1 MKVQKIA
8 TNVIKK
14 AKQLTFKF
22 PKKKPP
28 QVQLTFKFPKA
39 KKVGNKLNRFA

>member
-1 MKVQKIA
+1 MRVQKVA

-22 PKKKPP
+22 PKKKPN
-28 QVQLTFKFPKA
+28 QVQLTFKFPKPEKA
-39 KKVGNKLNRFA
+39 GKKLDKVG